1 MDQFTDKQTD
11 SQLSLL
17 RLQAEERVMQSRAPK
32 YGIEYID
39 LHGYTI
45 NPEAVALIP
54 EEIARKHSFVA
65 FDKKNKIVS
74 IALTQPNNPAIKQH
88 LATLQTQGF
97 SYQLYLCSE
106 ASITHAHKRY
116 ADIKNTTAT
125 KKGVLDINPEVILT
139 FSKSIKT
146 IKDIADQLT
155 QVRTT
160 NGPQRVSETLEMM
173 FAGALALKASDIH
186 IEPEEFDVRLRY
198 RLDGVLI
205 DIFKFETFVYNRII
219 SRLKLLSGMV
229 LNQRQEAQDGRFRFT
244 FGEREIEVRSSI
256 IPGAGGESMVMR
268 LLDPG
273 VASFSIEKLE
283 LNPQLA
289 TVMEEQLKRPNGLII
304 TTGPTGSGKT
314 TALYAFLRAVHDS
327 EKKIITIE
335 NPVEYKLEGIVQTQT
350 GTDYSFSQG
359 LRAILRQDPDIIM
372 VGEIRDNEVAETAIH
387 AAQTGHLVFSTLHTN
402 NAVGGFPRLIDLG
415 VDPRILGS
423 AINIILGQR
432 LVRVLCDKCK
442 EKYEA
447 TQKESELIQ
456 SLTKDYPGDITIP
469 DPLVLYKA
477 KGCPA
482 CGHTGYRGRVG
493 VFEAIMVTDAVE
505 EAVIRDPREFTILE
519 AAKEQNIPSMAQD
532 GIVKVINGVTDI
544 TELQRVVDLSGIR
557 HGKKISSNNK
567 SIPDAKDDINDDFL
581 EHIV

>member
-1 MDQFTDKQTD
+1 MDKFKDEQTN
-11 SQLSLL
+11 SQLATL
-17 RLQAEERVMQSRAPK
+17 RVQAQERVMQSRAPK

-39 LHGYTI
+39 LRGYTI

-54 EEIARKHSFVA
+54 EAVAKEHSFVA
-65 FDKKNKIVS
+65 FDKKNKLILV
-74 IALTQPNNPAIKQH
+74 AVTQPENAIV
-88 LATLQTQGF
+88 LQYLSSLEAQGF
-97 SYQLYLCSE
+97 TYQLFLCSD
-106 ASITHAHKRY
+106 ASIEHAHKRY
-116 ADIKNTTAT
+116 ADIKTTTAT

-139 FSKSIKT
+139 FAKSIKT

-155 QVRTT
+155 QVRTI
-160 NGPQRVSETLEMM
+160 NSPRRVSETLEMM

-205 DIFKFETFVYNRII
+205 DIFKFETFIYGRII
-219 SRLKLLSGMV
+219 SRLKLLAGMI

-244 FGEREIEVRSSI
+244 FGEREIEVRASI

-273 VASFSIEKLE
+273 VASFSIDKLQ

-289 TVMEEQLKRPNGLII
+289 KVMEAQLKRPNGLII

-350 GTDYSFSQG
+350 GPDYTFAQG

-372 VGEIRDNEVAETAIH
+372 VGEIRDREVAETAIH

-402 NAVGGFPRLIDLG
+402 NAVGGFPRLMDLG

-423 AINIILGQR
+423 AVNIVLGQR
-432 LVRVLCDKCK
+432 LVRILCNECK
-442 EKYEA
+442 ESYEA
-447 TQKESELIQ
+447 PAKEKEIIE
-456 SLTKDYPGDITIP
+456 SLTVDYPGGVTVP
-469 DPLVLYKA
+469 DPLILHKA
-477 KGCPA
+477 KGCA
-482 CGHTGYRGRVG
+482 VCGNTGYKGRVG
-493 VFEAIMVTDAVE
+493 VFEAIMVNDAVE
-505 EAVIRDPREFTILE
+505 EAVIRDPREYTILE
-519 AAKEQNIPSMAQD
+519 AAKDQNIPSMAQD
-532 GIVKVINGVTDI
+532 GIVKVINGVTDMA
-544 TELQRVVDLSGIR
+544 ELERVVDLSGIK
-557 HGKKISSNNK
+557 HAKKSV
-567 SIPDAKDDINDDFL
+567 PADEVDMVEEPTFEEDFQK
-581 EHIV
+581 HIV